1 MEKTSAYG
9 EVSLFS
15 LLCTSES
22 DDICFFSPSLLYSHA
37 HTTTWFWAIRF
48 LSSPWL
54 EYSPVRHG
62 SGSRL
67 LHHSPQNF
75 SRRETWFVWS
85 CLLLDDDARFLI
97 IFIRGDMEK
106 ESLWQMVVVLHLFW
120 LLKRI
125 PFFSLLQCQFL
136 FFLSSKDQ
144 CLVHVR
150 SRLQQQ
156 EQLLSPQQH
165 QMLSKWNDDDGSPKE
180 EKPSPYVGAM
190 MSQDKSVRRM
200 CKSFSISLF

>member
-1 MEKTSAYG
+1 MCA
-9 EVSLFS
+9 
-15 LLCTSES
+15 SES
-22 DDICFFSPSLLYSHA
+22 VDICFFSPSLLYSHA

-97 IFIRGDMEK
+97 IFIRCDMEK
-106 ESLWQMVVVLHLFW
+106 EALWQMVVVLHLFW
-120 LLKRI
+120 LSKRI
-125 PFFSLLQCQFL
+125 L
-136 FFLSSKDQ
+136 FFTSMSISILFVIQGPVS
-144 CLVHVR
+144 R
-150 SRLQQQ
+150 SRPIPT
-156 EQLLSPQQH
+156 SAA
-165 QMLSKWNDDDGSPKE
+165 
-180 EKPSPYVGAM
+180 GAVVA
-190 MSQDKSVRRM
+190 SITSNSVKIERRRRQ
-200 CKSFSISLF
+200 F